1 MKRYQAILAVAAFCV
16 ISSTSFA
23 ANLTVKAFDYTCVDA
38 NNGDKVTLHTN
49 EAPYGGVDFRLEVR
63 KDFQAVIQDAAPVN
77 IKGYPGFYH
86 PETSKSSEL
95 TVIVLDNGK
104 QLALQYGPRVFTCG
118 LSSEYNLV
126 DNY

>member
-1 MKRYQAILAVAAFCV
+1 MKRYQAILAVTAFCLV
-16 ISSTSFA
+16 ASSSFA

-38 NNGDKVTLHTN
+38 NSGKTVVMHTN
-49 EAPYGGVDFRLEVR
+49 EAPYGGIDVRLALR
-63 KDFQAVIQDAAPVN
+63 KDFQAVIQDAGPIN

-104 QLALQYGPRVFTCG
+104 QLAVQYGESVYTCG
-118 LSSEYNLV
+118 LTSEYNLV